1 MTENTKIMPTEV
13 FLWIYENNERVNLE
27 EIPYN
32 SGDTQAI
39 EEGIHQLFDC
49 YSPWTG
55 GDVYYETEIVCDVTE
70 EGAGIFRCLHA
81 ETGKPAPFPED
92 WIQKNLNKRFIINNP
107 ETMEPLLTQ
116 YYYPWKHRVEILFTD
131 KSAPLPAQTLPP
143 SEADKLKMSKESQR
157 IQDAINS
164 ISKMGILT
172 EGNQGMVRDI
182 LKKLVSEIKAL

>member
-1 MTENTKIMPTEV
+1 MTDNTNTSPSEV
-13 FLWIYENNERVNLE
+13 YLWIYEKNERVNLE
-27 EIPYN
+27 ECPYN

-39 EEGIHQLFDC
+39 EEGIRQLFDC

-55 GDVYYETEIVCDVTE
+55 GDVFYETEITCDVTE
-70 EGAGIFRCLHA
+70 EGAGIFRCKDA
-81 ETGKPAPFPED
+81 DTGKLAPFPAD
-92 WIQKNLNKRFIINNP
+92 WIEKNLNKRFIINNP
-107 ETMEPLLTQ
+107 DEMEPLLTH

-131 KSAPLPAQTLPP
+131 KSAPTPPMNLPP

-164 ISKMGILT
+164 MSKMGILT

-182 LKKLVSEIKAL
+182 LKKLVSEIKSL